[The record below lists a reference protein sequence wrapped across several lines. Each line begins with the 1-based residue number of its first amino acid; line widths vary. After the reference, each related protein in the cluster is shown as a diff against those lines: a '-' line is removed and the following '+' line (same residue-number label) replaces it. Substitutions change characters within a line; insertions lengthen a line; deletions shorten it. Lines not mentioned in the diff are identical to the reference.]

1 MSVNK
6 VILIGRLGNDPEI
19 KTLQNDSKVANFS
32 LATSDIWYDK
42 GTGEKKEATE
52 WHRIVVWGKKAEL
65 VEKYLQKGSE
75 VYLEGKLKTRSW
87 EKDGITRYATEI
99 VLEEYNG
106 QINFIGS
113 RQSSETKNETTDD
126 LPF

>member
-32 LATSDIWYDK
+32 LATSDVWYDK
-42 GTGEKKEATE
+42 ETGEKKEATE
-52 WHRIVVWGKKAEL
+52 WHRVVVWGKKAEL

-87 EKDGITRYATEI
+87 EEDGITRYATEI
-99 VLEEYNG
+99 VLQEYVG
-106 QINFIGS
+106 QMNFIGS
-113 RQSSETKNETTDD
+113 RKSSETKNETTDE

>member
-32 LATSDIWYDK
+32 LATSDVWYDK
-42 GTGEKKEATE
+42 ETGEKKEATE
-52 WHRIVVWGKKAEL
+52 WHRVVVWGKKAEL

-87 EKDGITRYATEI
+87 EEDGITRYATEI
-99 VLEEYNG
+99 VLQEYNG

-113 RQSSETKNETTDD
+113 RQSSETKNETTNE

>member
-113 RQSSETKNETTDD
+113 RQSSETKNETTNE

>member
-32 LATSDIWYDK
+32 LATSDVWYDK
-42 GTGEKKEATE
+42 ETGEKKEATE
-52 WHRIVVWGKKAEL
+52 WHRVVVWGKKAEL

-99 VLEEYNG
+99 VLQEYNG

-113 RQSSETKNETTDD
+113 RQSSQNETTDE